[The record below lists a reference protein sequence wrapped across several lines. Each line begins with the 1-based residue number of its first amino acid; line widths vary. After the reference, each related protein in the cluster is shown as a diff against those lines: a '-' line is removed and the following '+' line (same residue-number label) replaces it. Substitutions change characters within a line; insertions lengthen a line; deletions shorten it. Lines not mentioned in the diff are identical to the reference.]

1 VNKLYIY
8 ISPFVATTEN

>member
-8 ISPFVATTEN
+8 ISFVATTEN